1 MPLTPEQLYQE
12 AAGGLAAALALC
24 LLGYLGTKL
33 AAHAW
38 RAVTVGNGY
47 RRWVLRRRRSAGLLL
62 LLGAVSGSVV
72 ADAQDLAPLD
82 PAEVR
87 RRQPAAGAPSLPHF
101 LQPGALARRAAVQ
114 LGKASSGT
122 CRSGAT
128 AWRARPATS
137 TPALTAGAR
146 TS

>member
-1 MPLTPEQLYQE
+1 M
-12 AAGGLAAALALC
+12 
-24 LLGYLGTKL
+24 
-33 AAHAW
+33 
-38 RAVTVGNGY
+38 
-47 RRWVLRRRRSAGLLL
+47 LRRRRSAGLLL

-87 RRQPAAGAPSLPHF
+87 SVALDAGLDSLRNVDIPKPDNLDDF